1 MSDTGCIWQG
11 RDGNLTGHTPEGR
24 PRLYEGGGFVSNS
37 HALERSCLG
46 LVQGVMGRLLAIGDP
61 TLGASQGICLLT
73 LSRLA
78 VAELLPS
85 PGALAP
91 VGIKGCKGSSD
102 IAPLISTP
110 MSEGLAGK

>member
-1 MSDTGCIWQG
+1 MATSPATLQRGVLG
-11 RDGNLTGHTPEGR
+11 STKVGASS
-24 PRLYEGGGFVSNS
+24 VS
-37 HALERSCLG
+37 HAPKRSCLG
-46 LVQGVMGRLLAIGDP
+46 LIQGVMGRLLAIGDP
-61 TLGASQGICLLT
+61 TLGASQGMT

-91 VGIKGCKGSSD
+91 VGIKGCKGSTD

>member
-1 MSDTGCIWQG
+1 MTQVVYG
-11 RDGNLTGHTPEGR
+11 RAGTATSLATLQRGVLG
-24 PRLYEGGGFVSNS
+24 LYEGGGFVSNS
-37 HALERSCLG
+37 HAPERSCLW